1 SCDNCVG
8 RFLYFAYGSN
18 LLKERLQLKN
28 PSATFVSTGR
38 LKDYKL
44 RFGFWG
50 ENVQSC
56 WHGGS
61 ATVEFSP
68 GADVWGVVWSLSDE
82 DLINLDNQEGV
93 DAGHYDPLGV
103 SVETDEG
110 TVLCRTYQMN
120 NFHAALPSPQYKQ
133 VVCLGAEQNKLPDE
147 YVTRLKDIQTNN
159 YSGPSIRDQIVLPS
173 SEN

>member
-1 SCDNCVG
+1 EQKGFHSDVTGVVG

-133 VVCLGAEQNKLPDE
+133 VPGPVFDSSSSSSRPLLEEGQN
-147 YVTRLKDIQTNN
+147 
-159 YSGPSIRDQIVLPS
+159 
-173 SEN
+173 